1 MPYWQKEVDALRRS
15 LDEDRDLRRARSFAH
30 GAFKETLAAGDSACA
45 SALNA
50 ALQNAR
56 QRDAEAEKAARDAY
70 AQALDE
76 ADRKAEALCKEA
88 EAKRDGVYR
97 ELCQKQAEAET
108 ASAFGNLASA
118 FQRLNGYKDSAAR
131 AKQCREQADALQAQK
146 EAEQQRMAREQA
158 KSASATPPSPS
169 LSWPSSLSR
178 RQQRYTSRKC

>member
-50 ALQNAR
+50 ALQSAR

-88 EAKRDGVYR
+88 ETNREAYYQ
-97 ELCQKQAEAET
+97 ELCRKQGEAKNKETYHSLTDSFKALRGYKEQCRRDAEARSGGGREYQALPKQAEA
-108 ASAFGNLASA
+108 
-118 FQRLNGYKDSAAR
+118 
-131 AKQCREQADALQAQK
+131 K
-146 EAEQQRMAREQA
+146 E
-158 KSASATPPSPS
+158 ST
-169 LSWPSSLSR
+169 
-178 RQQRYTSRKC
+178 